1 MNKIEI
7 VPEERQKILENPDLI
22 LLDKELLLAL
32 LKDSDFPDEENL
44 IDIRNVFLKK
54 LGEKVEKLKSTNS
67 KIIQHAYENQLG
79 IKKIHKC
86 CLKTIETKDIGALF
100 EFLCLKATAIL
111 RVDVIKIVVSEN
123 TFSNSNI
130 QNCILKSNEEIV
142 KFAQKMGITKGK
154 TVRLTNVVND
164 NKGEAEQLIAREEST
179 KSEAIISLLVNSE
192 FKGFLF
198 FESVD
203 ESTFSVD
210 QSTDYLE
217 FFAQV
222 ISKHLESLLY
232 K

>member
-54 LGEKVEKLKSTNS
+54 LGEKVEQLKSTNS

-86 CLKTIETKDIGALF
+86 CLETIETRDIGALF
-100 EFLCLKATAIL
+100 KFLCLKATEIL
-111 RVDVIKIVVSEN
+111 RVDVIKIVVSDK

-130 QNCILKSNEEIV
+130 QNCTLKSDEEII
-142 KFAQKMGITKGK
+142 KFAQKIGITKGK
-154 TVRLTNVVND
+154 TVRLTNVVN
-164 NKGEAEQLIAREEST
+164 NKKKEAEQLIAREEST
-179 KSEAIISLLVNSE
+179 KSEAIISLLVNNE

>member
-1 MNKIEI
+1 MYK
-7 VPEERQKILENPDLI
+7 RQ
-22 LLDKELLLAL
+22 
-32 LKDSDFPDEENL
+32 
-44 IDIRNVFLKK
+44 
-54 LGEKVEKLKSTNS
+54 
-67 KIIQHAYENQLG
+67 
-79 IKKIHKC
+79 
-86 CLKTIETKDIGALF
+86 
-100 EFLCLKATAIL
+100 AIL
-111 RVDVIKIVVSEN
+111 QVNVIKIVVSDN

-130 QNCILKSNEEIV
+130 ENCILKTDEEIT
-142 KFAQKMGITKGK
+142 KFARKVGITKGK
-154 TVRLTNVVND
+154 TVRLTNVVN
-164 NKGEAEQLIAREEST
+164 NKKKEAEQLIEREEST

>member
-67 KIIQHAYENQLG
+67 QIIQHAYENQLG

-86 CLKTIETKDIGALF
+86 CLKTIETRDIGALF
-100 EFLCLKATAIL
+100 KFLCLKATEIL
-111 RVDVIKIVVSEN
+111 RVDVIKIVVSDN

-130 QNCILKSNEEIV
+130 ENCILKTDEEIT
-142 KFAQKMGITKGK
+142 KFARKVGITKGK
-154 TVRLTNVVND
+154 TVRLTNVAND
-164 NKGEAEQLIAREEST
+164 KKKEAEQLIAREEST
-179 KSEAIISLLVNSE
+179 KSEAIISLLVKSE

>member
-1 MNKIEI
+1 MNKTQI

-32 LKDSDFPDEENL
+32 IKDSDFPDEENL
-44 IDIRNVFLKK
+44 VDIRNVFLKK

-67 KIIQHAYENQLG
+67 QIIQHAYENQLG

-86 CLKTIETKDIGALF
+86 CLKTIETRDIGALF
-100 EFLCLKATAIL
+100 EFLCLKATEIL
-111 RVDVIKIVVSEN
+111 RVDVIKIVVSDN

-130 QNCILKSNEEIV
+130 QNCILKSNEEII
-142 KFAQKMGITKGK
+142 KFAQKIGITKGK
-154 TVRLTNVVND
+154 TVRLTNVVNEKK
-164 NKGEAEQLIAREEST
+164 NEAEQLIAREEST

>member
-54 LGEKVEKLKSTNS
+54 LGEKVEQLKSTNS

-111 RVDVIKIVVSEN
+111 GVDVIKIVVSDN

-130 QNCILKSNEEIV
+130 ENCILK
-142 KFAQKMGITKGK
+142 
-154 TVRLTNVVND
+154 
-164 NKGEAEQLIAREEST
+164 
-179 KSEAIISLLVNSE
+179 
-192 FKGFLF
+192 
-198 FESVD
+198 
-203 ESTFSVD
+203 
-210 QSTDYLE
+210 TD
-217 FFAQV
+217 
-222 ISKHLESLLY
+222 
-232 K
+232 

>member
-32 LKDSDFPDEENL
+32 IKDSDFPDEENL
-44 IDIRNVFLKK
+44 VDIRNVFLKK

-67 KIIQHAYENQLG
+67 QIIQHAYENQLG

-86 CLKTIETKDIGALF
+86 CLKTIETRDIGALF
-100 EFLCLKATAIL
+100 KFLCLKATEIL
-111 RVDVIKIVVSEN
+111 RVDVIKIVVSDN

-130 QNCILKSNEEIV
+130 QNCILKSNEEII
-142 KFAQKMGITKGK
+142 KFAQKIGITKGK

-164 NKGEAEQLIAREEST
+164 KKKEAEQLIAREEST
-179 KSEAIISLLVNSE
+179 KSEAIITLLVNSE

-203 ESTFSVD
+203 KSTFSVD

>member
-1 MNKIEI
+1 MYK
-7 VPEERQKILENPDLI
+7 RQ
-22 LLDKELLLAL
+22 
-32 LKDSDFPDEENL
+32 
-44 IDIRNVFLKK
+44 
-54 LGEKVEKLKSTNS
+54 
-67 KIIQHAYENQLG
+67 
-79 IKKIHKC
+79 IHKC
-86 CLKTIETKDIGALF
+86 CLSTIETKDIGALF

-111 RVDVIKIVVSEN
+111 GVDVIKIVVSDN

-130 QNCILKSNEEIV
+130 QNCILKSNEEII
-142 KFAQKMGITKGK
+142 KFAQKIGITKGK

-164 NKGEAEQLIAREEST
+164 KKKEDEQLIAREEST
-179 KSEAIISLLVNSE
+179 KSEAIISILVNSE

-203 ESTFSVD
+203 ESTFSVN

>member
-67 KIIQHAYENQLG
+67 QIIQHAYENQLG

-86 CLKTIETKDIGALF
+86 CLKTIETRDIGTLF
-100 EFLCLKATAIL
+100 KFLCLKATEIL
-111 RVDVIKIVVSEN
+111 RVDVIKIVVSDN

-130 QNCILKSNEEIV
+130 QNCILKSNEEII
-142 KFAQKMGITKGK
+142 KFAQKIGITKGK

-164 NKGEAEQLIAREEST
+164 KKKEAEQLIAREEST

-198 FESVD
+198 FESAD
-203 ESTFSVD
+203 ESTFSID

>member
-1 MNKIEI
+1 MNKIKI

-32 LKDSDFPDEENL
+32 IKDSDFPDEENL

-86 CLKTIETKDIGALF
+86 CLKTIETRDIGALF
-100 EFLCLKATAIL
+100 KFLCLKATEIL
-111 RVDVIKIVVSEN
+111 RVDVIKIVVSDN

-130 QNCILKSNEEIV
+130 QNCILKSNEEII
-142 KFAQKMGITKGK
+142 KFAQKIGITKGK

-164 NKGEAEQLIAREEST
+164 KNKEAEQLINREEST
-179 KSEAIISLLVNSE
+179 KSEAIISLLVNNE

-198 FESVD
+198 FESPD
-203 ESTFSVD
+203 ETTFSID

-222 ISKHLESLLY
+222 ISKHLESFLY

>member
-67 KIIQHAYENQLG
+67 QIIQHAYENQLG

-86 CLKTIETKDIGALF
+86 CLKTIETRDIGALF
-100 EFLCLKATAIL
+100 KFLCLKATEIL
-111 RVDVIKIVVSEN
+111 RVDVIKIVVSDN

-130 QNCILKSNEEIV
+130 QNCILKSNEEII
-142 KFAQKMGITKGK
+142 KFAQKIGITKGK
-154 TVRLTNVVND
+154 TVRLTSVVND
-164 NKGEAEQLIAREEST
+164 KKEEAQQLIAREEST

-192 FKGFLF
+192 FKVFLF

>member
-54 LGEKVEKLKSTNS
+54 LGEKVEQLKSTNS

-79 IKKIHKC
+79 ITKIHKC

-111 RVDVIKIVVSEN
+111 RVDVIKIVVSDN

-130 QNCILKSNEEIV
+130 QNCILKSNEEII
-142 KFAQKMGITKGK
+142 KFAQKIGITKGK

-164 NKGEAEQLIAREEST
+164 KKKEPEQLIAREEST
-179 KSEAIISLLVNSE
+179 KSEAIISLLFDSE

-232 K
+232 R

>member
-54 LGEKVEKLKSTNS
+54 LGEKVEQLKSTNS

-79 IKKIHKC
+79 ITKIHKC

-111 RVDVIKIVVSEN
+111 GVDVIKIVVSDN

-130 QNCILKSNEEIV
+130 ENCILKTDEEIT
-142 KFAQKMGITKGK
+142 KFAKKVGITKGK
-154 TVRLTNVVND
+154 TIRLTNVVYD
-164 NKGEAEQLIAREEST
+164 KKKEAEQLISREEST

-203 ESTFSVD
+203 ESTFSVN

>member
-32 LKDSDFPDEENL
+32 IRNSDFPDEENL

-111 RVDVIKIVVSEN
+111 RVDVIKIVVSDN

-130 QNCILKSNEEIV
+130 QNCILKSNEEII
-142 KFAQKMGITKGK
+142 KFAQKIGITKGK

-164 NKGEAEQLIAREEST
+164 KKKEAEQLIAREEST

-203 ESTFSVD
+203 KSTFSVD

>member
-32 LKDSDFPDEENL
+32 IKDSDFPDEKNL

-67 KIIQHAYENQLG
+67 QIIQRAYENQLG

-86 CLKTIETKDIGALF
+86 CLKTIETRDIGALF
-100 EFLCLKATAIL
+100 KFLCLKATEIL
-111 RVDVIKIVVSEN
+111 RVDVIKIVVSDN

-130 QNCILKSNEEIV
+130 QNCILKSNEEII
-142 KFAQKMGITKGK
+142 KFAHKIGITKGK
-154 TVRLTNVVND
+154 TVRLTNVSND
-164 NKGEAEQLIAREEST
+164 KKKEAEQLIAREEST

-192 FKGFLF
+192 FIGFLF

>member
-32 LKDSDFPDEENL
+32 IKDSDFPNEENL
-44 IDIRNVFLKK
+44 VDIRNVFLKK

-67 KIIQHAYENQLG
+67 QIIQHAYENQLG

-100 EFLCLKATAIL
+100 EFLCLKATEIL
-111 RVDVIKIVVSEN
+111 RVDVIKIVVSDN

-130 QNCILKSNEEIV
+130 QNCILKSNEEII
-142 KFAQKMGITKGK
+142 KFAQKIGITKGK
-154 TVRLTNVVND
+154 TVRLTNVVKD
-164 NKGEAEQLIAREEST
+164 KKKEAEQLIAREEST
-179 KSEAIISLLVNSE
+179 KSEAIISLLINNE

>member
-32 LKDSDFPDEENL
+32 LKDSDFPDDENL

-54 LGEKVEKLKSTNS
+54 LGEKVEKLKSINS
-67 KIIQHAYENQLG
+67 QIIQHAYENQLG

-86 CLKTIETKDIGALF
+86 CLKTIETRDIGALF
-100 EFLCLKATAIL
+100 KFLCLKATEIL
-111 RVDVIKIVVSEN
+111 RVDVIKIVVSDN
-123 TFSNSNI
+123 TFSNPNI
-130 QNCILKSNEEIV
+130 QNCILKSNEEII
-142 KFAQKMGITKGK
+142 KFAQKRGITKGK
-154 TVRLTNVVND
+154 IVRLTNVVND
-164 NKGEAEQLIAREEST
+164 KKKEPEQLIAREEST

-217 FFAQV
+217 FFAQI

>member
-1 MNKIEI
+1 MNKIQI
-7 VPEERQKILENPDLI
+7 IPEERQKILENPDLI

-32 LKDSDFPDEENL
+32 IKDSDFPDEENL

-67 KIIQHAYENQLG
+67 QIIQHAYENQLG

-86 CLKTIETKDIGALF
+86 CLKTIETRDIDALF
-100 EFLCLKATAIL
+100 KFLCLKATEIL
-111 RVDVIKIVVSEN
+111 RVDVIKIVVGDN

-130 QNCILKSNEEIV
+130 QNCILKSNEEII
-142 KFAQKMGITKGK
+142 KFAQKIGITKGK
-154 TVRLTNVVND
+154 TVRLTNLVND
-164 NKGEAEQLIAREEST
+164 KKKEAEQLIAREEST

-222 ISKHLESLLY
+222 ISKHLESFLN

>member
-67 KIIQHAYENQLG
+67 QIIQHAYENQMG
-79 IKKIHKC
+79 VKKIHKC
-86 CLKTIETKDIGALF
+86 CLKTIETRDIGALF
-100 EFLCLKATAIL
+100 KFLCLKATEIL
-111 RVDVIKIVVSEN
+111 RVDVIKIVVSDN

-164 NKGEAEQLIAREEST
+164 KKKEAEQLIAREEST
-179 KSEAIISLLVNSE
+179 KSEAIISL
-192 FKGFLF
+192 
-198 FESVD
+198 
-203 ESTFSVD
+203 
-210 QSTDYLE
+210 
-217 FFAQV
+217 
-222 ISKHLESLLY
+222 
-232 K
+232 

>member
-32 LKDSDFPDEENL
+32 IKDSDFPDEENL

-54 LGEKVEKLKSTNS
+54 LGEKVERLKSTNS
-67 KIIQHAYENQLG
+67 QIIQHAYENQLG

-86 CLKTIETKDIGALF
+86 CLKIIETRDIGALF
-100 EFLCLKATAIL
+100 KFLCLKATEIL
-111 RVDVIKIVVSEN
+111 RVDVIKIVVSDN

-130 QNCILKSNEEIV
+130 QNCILKSNEEII
-142 KFAQKMGITKGK
+142 KFAQKIGITKGK
-154 TVRLTNVVND
+154 TVRLTNVVN
-164 NKGEAEQLIAREEST
+164 NKKKEAEQLIVREEST

-192 FKGFLF
+192 FIGFLF

-203 ESTFSVD
+203 ESTFSID

>member
-32 LKDSDFPDEENL
+32 LKNSDFPDEENL

-67 KIIQHAYENQLG
+67 QIIQHAYENQLG

-86 CLKTIETKDIGALF
+86 CLKTIETRDIDALF
-100 EFLCLKATAIL
+100 KFLCLKATEIL
-111 RVDVIKIVVSEN
+111 RVDVIKIVVSDN

-130 QNCILKSNEEIV
+130 QNCILKSNEEII
-142 KFAQKMGITKGK
+142 KFAQKIGITKGK
-154 TVRLTNVVND
+154 TVRLTNVD
-164 NKGEAEQLIAREEST
+164 NEKKKEADRLIAREEST

-222 ISKHLESLLY
+222 ISKHLESFLY

>member
-44 IDIRNVFLKK
+44 IDIRNIFLKK
-54 LGEKVEKLKSTNS
+54 LGEKVEKLKITNS
-67 KIIQHAYENQLG
+67 QIIQHAYENQLG

-86 CLKTIETKDIGALF
+86 CLKTIETRDIGALF
-100 EFLCLKATAIL
+100 KFLCLKATEIL
-111 RVDVIKIVVSEN
+111 RIDVIKIVVSDN

-130 QNCILKSNEEIV
+130 QNCILKSNEEII
-142 KFAQKMGITKGK
+142 KFAQKIGITKGK
-154 TVRLTNVVND
+154 NVRLTNLVND
-164 NKGEAEQLIAREEST
+164 KKKEAEQLIAREEST

>member
-1 MNKIEI
+1 M
-7 VPEERQKILENPDLI
+7 
-22 LLDKELLLAL
+22 
-32 LKDSDFPDEENL
+32 
-44 IDIRNVFLKK
+44 KK

-67 KIIQHAYENQLG
+67 QIIQHAYENQLG

-86 CLKTIETKDIGALF
+86 CLKTIETRDIGALF
-100 EFLCLKATAIL
+100 KFLCLKATEIL
-111 RVDVIKIVVSEN
+111 RVDVIKIVVSDN

-130 QNCILKSNEEIV
+130 QNCILKSNEEII
-142 KFAQKMGITKGK
+142 KFAQKIGITKGK
-154 TVRLTNVVND
+154 TVRLTNVVTD
-164 NKGEAEQLIAREEST
+164 KKKEAEQLIAREEST
-179 KSEAIISLLVNSE
+179 KSEAIISLLVNNE

>member
-22 LLDKELLLAL
+22 LLDKEILLAL
-32 LKDSDFPDEENL
+32 LKDSDFPNEENL

-67 KIIQHAYENQLG
+67 QIIQHAYENQLG

-86 CLKTIETKDIGALF
+86 CLKTIETRDIGALF
-100 EFLCLKATAIL
+100 KFLCLKATEIL
-111 RVDVIKIVVSEN
+111 RVDVIKIVVSDK
-123 TFSNSNI
+123 TFSNSSI
-130 QNCILKSNEEIV
+130 QNCILKSNKEII
-142 KFAQKMGITKGK
+142 KFARKIGITKGK
-154 TVRLTNVVND
+154 IVRLTNVVND
-164 NKGEAEQLIAREEST
+164 KKKEAEQLITREEST
-179 KSEAIISLLVNSE
+179 KSEAIISLLVNSD

-198 FESVD
+198 FESVN

-222 ISKHLESLLY
+222 ISKKLESLLY

>member
-32 LKDSDFPDEENL
+32 IKDSDFPDEEKL
-44 IDIRNVFLKK
+44 VDIRNVFLKK

-67 KIIQHAYENQLG
+67 QIIQHAYENQLG

-86 CLKTIETKDIGALF
+86 CLETIETKDIDALF
-100 EFLCLKATAIL
+100 KFLCFKATEIL
-111 RVDVIKIVVSEN
+111 GVDIIKIVVSDN
-123 TFSNSNI
+123 MFSNFNI
-130 QNCILKSNEEIV
+130 ENCNFKSDEEIT
-142 KFAQKMGITKGK
+142 KFVQKVGITKGK
-154 TVRLTNVVND
+154 SVRLKNVAND
-164 NKGEAEQLIAREEST
+164 KKREHEQLITREEST
-179 KSEAIISLLVNSE
+179 KSEAIISLSINNK
-192 FKGFLF
+192 FKGFIL
-198 FESVD
+198 FESAR

-217 FFAQV
+217 FFAQ
-222 ISKHLESLLY
+222 ITSKHLESLIH

>member
-54 LGEKVEKLKSTNS
+54 LGEKVEQLKSTNS

-111 RVDVIKIVVSEN
+111 GVDVIKIVVSDN

-130 QNCILKSNEEIV
+130 QNCILKSNEEII
-142 KFAQKMGITKGK
+142 KFARKIGITKGK

-164 NKGEAEQLIAREEST
+164 KKKEPEQLIAREEST